1 MISVE
6 DKRWLLGNCKIIL
19 EVIDRAAIGTRSI
32 EWRNP
37 PWEYQVTPDSIRG
50 YLLIKPQRM
59 LAVGEQIQGACQ
71 GYPSERVALG
81 TGQPESR
88 QTTLARG

>member
-37 PWEYQVTPDSIRG
+37 PWGNQVMPDYIHG
-50 YLLIKPQRM
+50 YLLIKTQMM